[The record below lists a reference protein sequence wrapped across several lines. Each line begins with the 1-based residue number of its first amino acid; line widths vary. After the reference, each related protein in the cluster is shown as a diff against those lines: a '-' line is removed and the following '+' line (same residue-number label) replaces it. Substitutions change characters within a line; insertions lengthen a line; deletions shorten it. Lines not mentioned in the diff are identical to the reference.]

1 MAETLSIA
9 EYSLGY
15 VTIQG
20 AAVES
25 PTGFSEYALGVV
37 PLTGASTEALAS
49 FTESSSG
56 MAATAGTSAEGLS
69 LSEYAQGYVVLAGT
83 SAEGLSLLEYAQGS
97 LSILGTSA
105 EGAGFRERSAGAL
118 LGRSAESILFSET
131 VRGFSPISG
140 TSRGELVFWEH
151 CRGIVAEPAPNVT
164 PTPGADP
171 VDEETTAWCINL
183 TTGGHSRYVGALDG
197 SLTDVVGQVVT
208 AVTQMGVDRA
218 KHVHDLY
225 IHGRL
230 TADLT
235 VTTITDE
242 QTRHSYTIQEDSNSG
257 LHQQRLKLARGVR
270 GTDWQFSVSGA
281 GFSLKS
287 IEVPPVASA
296 RTK

>member
-1 MAETLSIA
+1 MAEALALTEYSLGYVTIQGGSDETLSIA

-15 VTIQG
+15 VTI
-20 AAVES
+20 
-25 PTGFSEYALGVV
+25 
-37 PLTGASTEALAS
+37 TGASAEVLAS

-56 MAATAGTSAEGLS
+56 MAAIAGTSVEGLS
-69 LSEYAQGYVVLAGT
+69 LS
-83 SAEGLSLLEYAQGS
+83 EYAQGS

-105 EGAGFRERSAGAL
+105 EGVGFRERSAGAL

-151 CRGIVAEPAPNVT
+151 CRGIVAEPTPNVT

-171 VDEETTAWCINL
+171 ADEETTAWCVNL

-235 VTTITDE
+235 VTSIVDE
-242 QTRHSYTIQEDSNSG
+242 QTRHSYTIHEDGNSG

-270 GTDWQFSVSGA
+270 GTDWQFSVSGT

-287 IEVPPVASA
+287 IEVPPVTSA

>member
-15 VTIQG
+15 VTI
-20 AAVES
+20 
-25 PTGFSEYALGVV
+25 
-37 PLTGASTEALAS
+37 TGASAEVLAS

-56 MAATAGTSAEGLS
+56 MAAIAGTSVEGLS
-69 LSEYAQGYVVLAGT
+69 LS
-83 SAEGLSLLEYAQGS
+83 EYAQGS

-105 EGAGFRERSAGAL
+105 EGVGFRERSAGAL

-131 VRGFSPISG
+131 VLGFSPISG
-140 TSRGELVFWEH
+140 TSRGELVFWGH
-151 CRGIVAEPAPNVT
+151 CRGIVTEPAPNVT

-171 VDEETTAWCINL
+171 ADEETTAWCVNL

-235 VTTITDE
+235 VTSTTDE
-242 QTRHSYTIQEDSNSG
+242 QTAQTYTLQDDGRTG
-257 LHQQRLKLARGVR
+257 LHRQRLKLARGVR
-270 GTDWQFSVSGA
+270 GTDWQFSVSGT

-287 IEVPPVASA
+287 IEVPPVVS
-296 RTK
+296 RRVR

>member
-15 VTIQG
+15 VTI
-20 AAVES
+20 
-25 PTGFSEYALGVV
+25 
-37 PLTGASTEALAS
+37 TGASAEVLAS

-56 MAATAGTSAEGLS
+56 MAAIAGTSVEGLS
-69 LSEYAQGYVVLAGT
+69 LS
-83 SAEGLSLLEYAQGS
+83 EYAQGS

-105 EGAGFRERSAGAL
+105 EGVGFRERSAGAL

-151 CRGIVAEPAPNVT
+151 CRGIVAEPTPNVT

-171 VDEETTAWCINL
+171 ADEETTAWCVNL

-235 VTTITDE
+235 VTSIVDE

-270 GTDWQFSVSGA
+270 GTDWQFSVSGM

-296 RTK
+296 RTR

>member
-15 VTIQG
+15 VTI
-20 AAVES
+20 
-25 PTGFSEYALGVV
+25 
-37 PLTGASTEALAS
+37 TGASAEVLAS

-56 MAATAGTSAEGLS
+56 MAAIAGTSVEGLS
-69 LSEYAQGYVVLAGT
+69 LS
-83 SAEGLSLLEYAQGS
+83 EYAQGS

-105 EGAGFRERSAGAL
+105 EGVGFRERSAGAL

-151 CRGIVAEPAPNVT
+151 CRGIVAEPTPNVT

-171 VDEETTAWCINL
+171 VDEETTAWCVNL

-235 VTTITDE
+235 VTSIVDE
-242 QTRHSYTIQEDSNSG
+242 QTRHSYTIHEDGNSG

-281 GFSLKS
+281 GFSLKA

-296 RTK
+296 RTR